1 MANQAGYRIRRWGG
15 IPQWE
20 SFDIPVPGS
29 DEVLV
34 KVDACGVG
42 LTVLNCINGDL
53 GKGEDLLPR
62 VPGHELVGRISQI
75 GQNVSPDL
83 IGRLVVAYF
92 YLMCGSCESC
102 TSGRES
108 RCVSLGGFVGV
119 HTDGGYSPWVV
130 LHHRNV
136 VPVPDNLDPVHAT
149 VIPDAVAT
157 AVHVVDRTDVG
168 ESDRVTVI
176 GAGGGVG
183 IHLIQVA
190 AHRGATVAGCDVTEE
205 KAAEIERLH
214 AIPVRTDDIEDV
226 DGRFFAGR
234 SSTVVVDLVGSDE
247 STRWAIGA
255 LEPGGVL
262 VVLTT
267 FPDRMSHF
275 TPREVVLGELSIVGS
290 RYASVA
296 QVREAARLVAE
307 GHVEPIVGRVVS
319 PRQVLDLHHQ
329 IRSRGLIGRGALDWR

>member
-1 MANQAGYRIRRWGG
+1 M
-15 IPQWE
+15 
-20 SFDIPVPGS
+20 
-29 DEVLV
+29 
-34 KVDACGVG
+34 
-42 LTVLNCINGDL
+42 
-53 GKGEDLLPR
+53 
-62 VPGHELVGRISQI
+62 
-75 GQNVSPDL
+75 
-83 IGRLVVAYF
+83 
-92 YLMCGSCESC
+92 
-102 TSGRES
+102 
-108 RCVSLGGFVGV
+108 

-319 PRQVLDLHHQ
+319 PRQVLDLHDQ

>member
-1 MANQAGYRIRRWGG
+1 MAKQTGYRLRRWGG
-15 IPQWE
+15 TPQWE

-53 GKGEDLLPR
+53 GNGEELLPR
-62 VPGHELVGRISQI
+62 VPGHEVVGRVTQI
-75 GQNVSPDL
+75 GQNVPPDL

-92 YLMCGSCESC
+92 YLMCGSCEAC

-108 RCVSLGGFVGV
+108 RCLSLEGFVGV
-119 HTDGGYSPWVV
+119 HTNGGYAPWVV
-130 LHHRNV
+130 LHQRNV
-136 VPVPDNLDPVHAT
+136 IPVPDDLDPVAAT

-157 AVHVVDRTDVG
+157 SVHVADKADIG
-168 ESDRVTVI
+168 ERDRVAVI

-183 IHLIQVA
+183 IHTIQVA
-190 AHRGATVAGCDVTEE
+190 AYRGAVVAGCDVTDE
-205 KAAEIERLH
+205 KMAEIERLH
-214 AIPVRTDDIEDV
+214 AIPVRTDNFEDV
-226 DGRFFAGR
+226 DEGFFAGR
-234 SSTVVVDLVGSDE
+234 RPTVVVDLIGSDE

-255 LEPGGVL
+255 LEPGGTL

-267 FPDRMSHF
+267 FSNRMSYF
-275 TPREVVLGELSIVGS
+275 SPRELVLGELSIVGS

-307 GHVEPIVGRVVS
+307 GHVEPIIGRVVT
-319 PRQVLDLHHQ
+319 PHQVLEVHDQ